1 MSVVVLIAARHNP
14 ELEEILNDVPK
25 GTDLRFLPME
35 KAIPTNEGRMVG
47 QAANLRDHI
56 SGVEVVYGAVG
67 EKDFPYADS
76 LKWIQ
81 QTGIGAEGHM
91 YPALK
96 ESDVI
101 LTNCKGLGSTQL
113 SEQGFALLL
122 SLTRKTREQHDFNKQ
137 KTWKRIDCFELS
149 GSTVGI
155 VGLGGVGKAIA
166 LRAHAFGCKV
176 LAVDIED
183 VEKPDYVERVEKPE
197 WLGEMASQ
205 CDVLFCAVPST
216 PESHKMI
223 HGDVFGRMKPSSY
236 FINVSR
242 GKPVDEEALI
252 EALRANRLAGAG
264 LDVTYIEP
272 CPPESPLW
280 DLPNVLL
287 SSHSAGASQYVRPR
301 ALKFFVENLHR
312 YVKGEP
318 LEKVVD
324 KQKGY

>member
-1 MSVVVLIAARHNP
+1 MPEVLIAARHNP
-14 ELEEILNDVPK
+14 ELEEILDDVPDSA
-25 GTDLRFLPME
+25 GLQFLPLAE
-35 KAIPTNEGRMVG
+35 AIPTNEGRMVG
-47 QAANLRDHI
+47 QAAKLRDHLPGI
-56 SGVEVVYGAVG
+56 EVVFGGVG
-67 EKDFPYADS
+67 ERDFPFADS

-122 SLTRKTREQHDFNKQ
+122 SLTRKTREQHDFMKDR
-137 KTWKRIDCFELS
+137 TWKRIDCFELS

-155 VGLGGVGKAIA
+155 IGLGGVGKAMA
-166 LRAHAFGCKV
+166 LRAHAFGCRV

-183 VEKPDYVERVEKPE
+183 VEKPDYVEHVDKPDK
-197 WLGEMASQ
+197 LSEMAAE
-205 CDVLFCAVPST
+205 CDVLISCVPST
-216 PESHKMI
+216 PESHKMVD
-223 HGDVFGRMKPSSY
+223 GDVFGRMKRSAY

-242 GKPVDEEALI
+242 GKVVDEDALVEALQ
-252 EALRANRLAGAG
+252 ANRLAGAG

-312 YVKGEP
+312 YVNGEP

>member
-1 MSVVVLIAARHNP
+1 MVVLIAARHIQ

-25 GTDLRFLPME
+25 STEVRYLPME
-35 KAIPTNEGRMVG
+35 KAIPTNEGRLLG
-47 QAANLRDHI
+47 EATNLRDHI
-56 SGVEVVYGAVG
+56 SGVEVVFGSVG
-67 EKDFPYADS
+67 QKDFPYADS
-76 LKWIQ
+76 LRWIQ
-81 QTGIGAEGHM
+81 QIGIGVEGHM

-101 LTNCKGLGSTQL
+101 LTNCKGLMSTQL
-113 SEQGFALLL
+113 SEQSFALLL
-122 SLTRKTREQHDFNKQ
+122 TLTRCTREQHDFMKE

-155 VGLGGVGKAIA
+155 VGLGGVGRAVA
-166 LRAHAFGCKV
+166 QRAHAFGCRV

-183 VEKPDYVERVEKPE
+183 AEKPDYVERVGKPG

-205 CDVLFCAVPST
+205 CDVLFSCVPST

-223 HGDVFGRMKPSSY
+223 DGDAFGRMKPSSY

-242 GKPVDEEALI
+242 GKVVDEEALI
-252 EALRANRLAGAG
+252 EALRAGRLAGAG

-280 DLPNVLL
+280 ELPNVIL
-287 SSHSAGASQYVRPR
+287 SSHSASASQYVRPKV
-301 ALKFFVENLHR
+301 LKFFVENLHR
-312 YVKGEP
+312 YVKSEP
-318 LEKVVD
+318 LERVVD
-324 KQKGY
+324 KQKGF

>member
-1 MSVVVLIAARHNP
+1 MSPVVLIAARHNP
-14 ELEEILNDVPK
+14 ELEKILDDVPEE
-25 GTDLRFLPME
+25 TELRLLPVE
-35 KAIPTNEGRMVG
+35 EAIPTNEGRMVG
-47 QAANLRDHI
+47 KAARLRDHLP
-56 SGVEVVYGAVG
+56 GVEVVFGGVR
-67 EKDFPYADS
+67 EQDFTFADS
-76 LKWIQ
+76 LKWIHQ
-81 QTGIGAEGHM
+81 PSIGVEGHM

-113 SEQGFALLL
+113 SEQAFALLL
-122 SLTRKTREQHDFNKQ
+122 SLTRKTREQHDFNKE

-205 CDVLFCAVPST
+205 CDVLFSAVPST
-216 PESHKMI
+216 PVSHKMI
-223 HGDVFGRMKPSSY
+223 DGDAFGRMKPTSY

-272 CPPESPLW
+272 CPQDSPLW

-324 KQKGY
+324 KHKGY

>member
-1 MSVVVLIAARHNP
+1 MPVVLIAARHNS
-14 ELEEILNDVPK
+14 ELEEILNDAPK
-25 GTDLRFLPME
+25 EAELRFLPME
-35 KAIPTNEGRMVG
+35 EAIPTNEGRMGG
-47 QAANLRDHI
+47 QAAKLRDHLP
-56 SGVEVVYGAVG
+56 GVEVVFGAVR
-67 EKDFPYADS
+67 EADFPFADS

-81 QTGIGAEGHM
+81 QPSIGVEGHM

-101 LTNCKGLGSTQL
+101 LTNCKDLGSTQL
-113 SEQGFALLL
+113 SEQAFALLL
-122 SLTRKTREQHDFNKQ
+122 ALTRTIREQHDFMKE

-149 GSTVGI
+149 GSTVGM
-155 VGLGGVGKAIA
+155 VGLGGVGRAMAK
-166 LRAHAFGCKV
+166 RAHAFGCKV

-183 VEKPDYVERVEKPE
+183 VEKPDYVERLEKPE

-205 CDVLFCAVPST
+205 CDVLFSCVPST

-223 HGDVFGRMKPSSY
+223 DGDVFGRMKPSSY
-236 FINVSR
+236 FINVTR
-242 GKPVDEEALI
+242 GKVVDEEALI
-252 EALRANRLAGAG
+252 EALQAGRLAGAG

-280 DLPNVLL
+280 DIPNVIL

-301 ALKFFVENLHR
+301 ALRFFVENLHR

>member
-1 MSVVVLIAARHNP
+1 MPRVLIVARHIP
-14 ELEEILNDVPK
+14 ELEEILSDVPD
-25 GTDLRFLPME
+25 GTELRYLPME
-35 KAIPTNEGRMVG
+35 KAIPTNEGRMLG

-56 SGVEVVYGAVG
+56 SGVEVVYGAVS
-67 EKDFPYADS
+67 ENDFPYADS

-81 QTGIGAEGHM
+81 QIGIGAEGHM

-101 LTNCKGLGSTQL
+101 LTNCKGLMGTQL

-122 SLTRKTREQHDFNKQ
+122 TLTRCTREQHDFMKE

-149 GSTVGI
+149 GSTMGV
-155 VGLGGVGKAIA
+155 VGLGGVGRAVA
-166 LRAHAFGCKV
+166 QRAHAFGCRV

-183 VEKPDYVERVEKPE
+183 VEKPDYVERVGKPD

-205 CDVLFCAVPST
+205 CDVLFSCVPST

-223 HGDVFGRMKPSSY
+223 DGDVFGRMKPSSY

-242 GKPVDEEALI
+242 GKVVDEEALI
-252 EALRANRLAGAG
+252 EALRSGRLAGAG

-280 DLPNVLL
+280 DLPNVIL
-287 SSHSAGASQYVRPR
+287 SSHSAAASQYVRPR
-301 ALKFFVENLHR
+301 ALTFFVENLHR
-312 YVKGEP
+312 YVNGEP

>member
-1 MSVVVLIAARHNP
+1 MPVVLIAARHNS
-14 ELEEILNDVPK
+14 ELEEILNDAPK
-25 GTDLRFLPME
+25 EAELRFLPME
-35 KAIPTNEGRMVG
+35 EAIPTNEGRMVG
-47 QAANLRDHI
+47 QAAKLRDHLP
-56 SGVEVVYGAVG
+56 GVEVVFGAVR
-67 EKDFPYADS
+67 EADFPFADS

-81 QTGIGAEGHM
+81 QPSIGVEGHM

-101 LTNCKGLGSTQL
+101 LPNCKDLGSTQL
-113 SEQGFALLL
+113 SAQAFALLL
-122 SLTRKTREQHDFNKQ
+122 ARTIREQHDFMKE

-149 GSTVGI
+149 GSTVGM
-155 VGLGGVGKAIA
+155 VGLGGVGRAMAK
-166 LRAHAFGCKV
+166 RAHAFGCKV

-183 VEKPDYVERVEKPE
+183 VEKPDYVERLEKPE

-205 CDVLFCAVPST
+205 CDVLFSCVPST
-216 PESHKMI
+216 PESHKI
-223 HGDVFGRMKPSSY
+223 IDGDVFGRMKPSSY
-236 FINVSR
+236 FINVTR
-242 GKPVDEEALI
+242 GKVVDEEALI
-252 EALRANRLAGAG
+252 EALQAGRLAGAG

-280 DLPNVLL
+280 DIPNVIL

-301 ALKFFVENLHR
+301 ALRFFVENLQR